1 MSDGMQ
7 KNSFQE
13 AIFTPSSQSLTSVDD
28 DLFRD
33 LVSASVALSQ
43 HTSPLDIDKFLSPS
57 KFASSMLA
65 LFA

>member
-13 AIFTPSSQSLTSVDD
+13 AIFTPSSQSLISVDD

-43 HTSPLDIDKFLSPS
+43 DTSPLGID
-57 KFASSMLA
+57 
-65 LFA
+65 